1 MADMFWSVVQ
11 RVKTEL
17 QELVLNMER
26 KQPLFSHLYFKCAKE
41 KKIKTSNSLKLL
53 LTVDQ
58 TWYCQPHRPDAFP
71 LTKHWNTILSLLI
84 CITMEFFAAG
94 KR

>member
-1 MADMFWSVVQ
+1 MFSSVVQ
-11 RVKTEL
+11 RVKTEPK
-17 QELVLNMER
+17 ELILNVER
-26 KQPLFSHLYFKCAKE
+26 KPPLFLHLYFKCAKKK
-41 KKIKTSNSLKLL
+41 KKISNSLQLL

-58 TWYCQPHRPDAFP
+58 TWYCQQHSTDAFTLP
-71 LTKHWNTILSLLI
+71 KPCNTIPSLLI